1 MQAEKN
7 SNIIKLDA
15 KGQYTEAIFDAF
27 IEADFKNQNLVEVP
41 LKVNNK
47 ESPVEKMNSE
57 I

>member
-41 LKVNNK
+41 LKVNN
-47 ESPVEKMNSE
+47 
-57 I
+57 